1 MGLLKIFTF
10 NIRVCV
16 DKGAND
22 FDLRKHRI
30 AELINSEQPDIVG
43 FQEATDRM
51 RSELSSLLDGYYI
64 VGCGREKNYRGE
76 SAAVA
81 YKKDKFELLKLD
93 NFWLSAT
100 PYVAGSRYGE
110 DQSKCPRITTA
121 LLLVEKEGGS
131 PFWFINTHLDHIG
144 STARLL
150 GATQLMQFMSQQ
162 REPCILA
169 GDFNAGPASKEIR
182 AFSENE
188 HLGLIDCTANI
199 NGTFHDYGKMAAMA
213 KIDYVFTNMECD
225 VSKSFAYP
233 DEAPN
238 GTYYSDHL
246 PVCVF
251 IEVK

>member
-22 FDLRKHRI
+22 FDLRKDRI

-199 NGTFHDYGKMAAMA
+199 KGTFHDYGKMAAMA

-225 VSKSFAYP
+225 VSKSFAYL